1 MIEGDHQ
8 ELGEGGREGREGR
21 EGGREG
27 REGGEGGRE
36 GGRGEGEN
44 RKVGEVMEGKKK
56 KNYVHVQCI
65 SYMYS
70 TLIWQSKLHT
80 VTISMIISAK
90 T

>member
-1 MIEGDHQ
+1 MIEGTTRSW
-8 ELGEGGREGREGR
+8 GRGREGGKGGEGR
-21 EGGREG
+21 EGGG
-27 REGGEGGRE
+27 RGGGRE

-44 RKVGEVMEGKKK
+44 RKVGEVREGKKK

-80 VTISMIISAK
+80 VTISMIFSAK